1 MDLRNKT
8 LYSFYFCSFYKQNKN
23 VYDYRKYIEIY
34 RVIFCIIMK
43 NYHTHAEIRIISIY
57 FHLTNIEFTYLS
69 ISIVLE
75 LY

>member
-1 MDLRNKT
+1 MYMIIEST
-8 LYSFYFCSFYKQNKN
+8 
-23 VYDYRKYIEIY
+23 YIEIY

-43 NYHTHAEIRIISIY
+43 NDRAHAEIRIMSIY
-57 FHLTNIEFTYLS
+57 FHLTNIEFAYLS